1 ATLRLFPTPTELRS
15 MEAQD
20 IIKGWKTLMKRHAG
34 FKKAQSLIE
43 LAKRSVGNQQ
53 AHDAYKL
60 HLEQLLE
67 EFDLATT
74 QLERVEQEVTNVL
87 QQIPFAQKLLAIKG

>member
-1 ATLRLFPTPTELRS
+1 
-15 MEAQD
+15 
-20 IIKGWKTLMKRHAG
+20 MKRQPG
-34 FKKAQSLIE
+34 LKKAQTLIQ
-43 LAKRSVGNQQ
+43 LAKSSVGTTQ

-74 QLERVEQEVTNVL
+74 T
-87 QQIPFAQKLLAIKG
+87 